1 MNKVYEIILGSLIS
15 KLIYFIWDKVDKQME
30 KKINDRLSRKV
41 NGR

>member
-1 MNKVYEIILGSLIS
+1 MNKIYELIIGALIS
-15 KLIYFIWDKVDKQME
+15 KLICFLWDKVDKQIE